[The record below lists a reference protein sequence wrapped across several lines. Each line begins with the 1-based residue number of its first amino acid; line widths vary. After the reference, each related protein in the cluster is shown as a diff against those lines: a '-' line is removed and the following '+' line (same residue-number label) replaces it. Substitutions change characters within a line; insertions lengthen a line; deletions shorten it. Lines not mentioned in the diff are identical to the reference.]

1 MPDIRQ
7 ILRESNFYKA
17 SDQIEEMKSEHSKGR
32 ERPAERMNI
41 RSQVPS
47 QMRHEQKCEASS
59 DDTDADEDAEDSEE
73 AEARKA
79 RVDKALSMA

>member
-17 SDQIEEMKSEHSKGR
+17 SDQIASLKSPHSQGR
-32 ERPAERMNI
+32 DHARDRMNI

-59 DDTDADEDAEDSEE
+59 EDSATDEDAEDSEE
-73 AEARKA
+73 VEKRKA
-79 RVDKALSMA
+79 RVDKALAMA